1 MKNALL
7 ILLCGCIF
15 FFFTTYYYRNELS
28 REKQKTHM
36 YKANNELLFTK
47 LKREHET
54 NERLSDENESLEKK
68 IAEDKSGFDWK
79 FNINNTTPVIELRRL
94 HKNRNTIR

>member
-1 MKNALL
+1 
-7 ILLCGCIF
+7 
-15 FFFTTYYYRNELS
+15 
-28 REKQKTHM
+28 M
-36 YKANNELLFTK
+36 YKANNELLFAK

-79 FNINNTTPVIELRRL
+79 FNINNTIPVIELRRL